1 MSHIK
6 TNKDMRI
13 FVVAL
18 VLIVILL
25 LSTLI

>member
-6 TNKDMRI
+6 TSRDMRI
-13 FVVAL
+13 FVIAL

-25 LSTLI
+25 LSTLV